1 MTEQLDLADSRPRL
15 TVGILTLNEEKRIA
29 SCINSAKFADQIL
42 VIDSG
47 SKDKT
52 REIAAALGA
61 EVHDYPDWQGF
72 AVQRNRVLQHAKGE
86 YIFFLD
92 ADEEMPPEMQAEIE
106 AVIASGKDEI
116 WEVQWNQ
123 VAFGRPLTRM
133 KISGSVERMF
143 RTRSVR
149 EFSGV
154 VHEKAEMDGEQR
166 TVRRFRSRLLH
177 YSRDSIYGS
186 LNKLAQY
193 VRLGAEKRAQEGQ
206 TGGLLKG
213 IASGL
218 TVFIRLYIF
227 RYGFLCGAEGFL
239 YCFFVALE
247 FFLRKVAIKYDAD
260 LLGLTAIR
268 G

>member
-1 MTEQLDLADSRPRL
+1 MTEQLDLADIRPKL

-52 REIAAALGA
+52 RDIAAALGA

-123 VAFGRPLTRM
+123 VAAVTIECLEHSQSASFPALSTKKPKCTATSNPSSVSRPDYC
-133 KISGSVERMF
+133 II
-143 RTRSVR
+143 R
-149 EFSGV
+149 ETQCM
-154 VHEKAEMDGEQR
+154 EA
-166 TVRRFRSRLLH
+166 
-177 YSRDSIYGS
+177 
-186 LNKLAQY
+186 
-193 VRLGAEKRAQEGQ
+193 
-206 TGGLLKG
+206 
-213 IASGL
+213 
-218 TVFIRLYIF
+218 
-227 RYGFLCGAEGFL
+227 
-239 YCFFVALE
+239 
-247 FFLRKVAIKYDAD
+247 
-260 LLGLTAIR
+260 
-268 G
+268 

>member
-1 MTEQLDLADSRPRL
+1 MTLHKDVNAPRPRL

-29 SCINSAKFADQIL
+29 SCIQSAKFADQIL

-52 REIAAALGA
+52 RDIAAALGA
-61 EVHDYPDWQGF
+61 EVFEYADWQGF
-72 AVQRNRVLQHAKGE
+72 AVQRNRVLQHARGE

-92 ADEEMPPEMQAEIE
+92 ADEEMPPAMQAEIE
-106 AVIASGKDEI
+106 AVLASGKDEI

-123 VAFGRPLTRM
+123 VAFGKPLTRM

-143 RTRSVR
+143 RTSSVR

-154 VHEKAEMDGEQR
+154 VHEKAEMDGAPR
-166 TVRRFRSRLLH
+166 TVRRFKSRLLH

-193 VRLGAEKRAQEGQ
+193 VRLGAEKRAKEGQ
-206 TGGLLKG
+206 KGGLFKG
-213 IASGL
+213 LVSGL
-218 TVFIRLYIF
+218 VVFIRLYIF

-247 FFLRKVAIKYDAD
+247 FFFRKVAIKYDSE
-260 LLGLTAIR
+260 LMGFTAIR